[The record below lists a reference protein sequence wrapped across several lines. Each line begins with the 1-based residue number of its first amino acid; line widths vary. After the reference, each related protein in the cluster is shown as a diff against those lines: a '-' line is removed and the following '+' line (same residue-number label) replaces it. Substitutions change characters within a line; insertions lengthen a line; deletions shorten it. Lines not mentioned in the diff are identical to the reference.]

1 MCVAVLVPP
10 LAKPTRLVEGRRIGR
25 PTRLRLRSLRECPP
39 APNSKVNIAA
49 MLLAWKTRTVGV
61 VAKLTVLAF
70 VPSGSGRE
78 LQEERPVPTRVVML
92 AERGTERAGWESSV
106 ADDIE
111 GERGS
116 QERSGPASSKA
127 AFSARIRRPMV
138 TTEAGR
144 SDRKET

>member
-1 MCVAVLVPP
+1 
-10 LAKPTRLVEGRRIGR
+10 
-25 PTRLRLRSLRECPP
+25 
-39 APNSKVNIAA
+39 

-61 VAKLTVLAF
+61 VAKLTVVAF

-78 LQEERPVPTRVVML
+78 LREERPLPTRVVML

-116 QERSGPASSKA
+116 QEKSNPSGSGRTGWVA
-127 AFSARIRRPMV
+127 ALEIDPPGLGKGGERTGRNGGDPSVGSMGVVVGEPVGGILGELVVGELVGFD
-138 TTEAGR
+138 TTTAVE
-144 SDRKET
+144 